1 MVQKQLI
8 DLGLGLEKLSIHEQP
23 SPKDVSWPKN
33 VPSPKDEPSLKN
45 PKDIPAETPN
55 PVVRPDTSMQEESL
69 SPTSE
74 ASNPF
79 QQKDDVSEASSTLQA
94 GEEKMQR
101 DDVEIIQVRAVDDQD
116 NVIQLVNLQVAKGL
130 SSFISLEL
138 FKFLPVESQKMLMQ
152 ACSQPIPEDIVSL
165 MGDQPMFETDQ
176 QLVAGSTIIPQEDAP
191 TTSAAQLII
200 ATTSGLEKKSCYPC
214 YSDTF

>member
-1 MVQKQLI
+1 
-8 DLGLGLEKLSIHEQP
+8 
-23 SPKDVSWPKN
+23 
-33 VPSPKDEPSLKN
+33 
-45 PKDIPAETPN
+45 
-55 PVVRPDTSMQEESL
+55 MQEESL

-94 GEEKMQR
+94 GEEKMQT

-138 FKFLPVESQKMLMQ
+138 FKFLPVESQKTLMQ
-152 ACSQPIPEDIVSL
+152 AHSQPIPGDIVSL
-165 MGDQPMFETDQ
+165 MGDQHMFETDQ
-176 QLVAGSTIIPQEDAP
+176 QLVAGSTIIPQENAP
-191 TTSAAQLII
+191 SNICCTAYNSHNFRIGKKILIPM
-200 ATTSGLEKKSCYPC
+200 LFRHFPEKLLYK
-214 YSDTF
+214 